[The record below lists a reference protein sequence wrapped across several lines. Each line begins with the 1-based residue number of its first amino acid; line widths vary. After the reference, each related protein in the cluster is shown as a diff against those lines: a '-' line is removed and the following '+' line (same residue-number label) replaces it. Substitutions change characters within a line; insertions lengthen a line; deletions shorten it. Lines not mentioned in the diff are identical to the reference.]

1 MKIKVVTKSEI
12 GTLSSG
18 KTLVDLQTKL
28 VSLVSG
34 PHNFKFDH
42 AESNLLFFKASKF
55 PTKEITARLTEKEKK
70 EISITGAYVRAC
82 FRVQGNVDLCF
93 IVRYSIK
100 ESVKRTGGG
109 VLNCYTITE
118 KEVKFAME
126 FEKAETIRLVE
137 PYLLE
142 FDAVNNGKTAQHIR
156 DAFHE
161 WAHPVTLESV
171 ITGLTEQQKREAA
184 KILKAHFA
192 A

>member
-1 MKIKVVTKSEI
+1 MKIKVITKSEI

-18 KTLVDLQTKL
+18 KTLVDLQKKL
-28 VSLVSG
+28 VPVVSG
-34 PHNFKFDH
+34 PHNFRFDH
-42 AESNLLFFKASKF
+42 AEKNLLFFKASKF
-55 PTKEITARLTEKEKK
+55 PTKEITAYLTKK
-70 EISITGAYVRAC
+70 EEREITISSAYTRAC

-93 IVRYSIK
+93 IVRYTTK

-118 KEVKFAME
+118 KEAKFAME

-137 PYLLE
+137 PYLMEL
-142 FDAVNNGKTAQHIR
+142 DAVNTGKTAQHIK
-156 DAFHE
+156 DTFQE

-171 ITGLTEQQKREAA
+171 TAGLTEQQKREAA
-184 KILKAHFA
+184 RILKAHFA

>member
-1 MKIKVVTKSEI
+1 MKIKVTTKSEI
-12 GTLSSG
+12 GTLSNG
-18 KTLVDLQTKL
+18 KNLVDLQKKL

-42 AESNLLFFKASKF
+42 AEKNLLFFKVSKF
-55 PTKEITARLTEKEKK
+55 PTKEITARLTEKEER
-70 EISITGAYVRAC
+70 EITISGAYVRAC
-82 FRVQGNVDLCF
+82 FRVKGNVDLCF
-93 IVRYSIK
+93 IVRYFIK

-118 KEVKFAME
+118 KETKFAME

-142 FDAVNNGKTAQHIR
+142 LDAVNTGKTAQHIKN
-156 DAFHE
+156 AFQE
-161 WAHPVTLESV
+161 WAYPVTLESV